1 MAELAQLRLGYT
13 SGQMLKRISA
23 AVGVAL
29 LFLLA
34 WPDAKAAAP
43 TIVQVEFDDVVHPI
57 SADFVKAGLAH
68 AREIEAPAVIIR
80 LNTPGGLA
88 DSMREI
94 VEAILASP
102 VPVIVW
108 VGPSGSRAA
117 SAGLFILLAADA
129 ATMAPG
135 TNTGAAH
142 PVSITGTAIDKVM
155 ETKIVNDAAAFLRSY
170 SAKRGRNAALAEQ
183 AVTESRSFTDQEAFD
198 NHLIDAVTKDIP
210 ELLSMFDGKELKR
223 FDGRTQTLRLRDATV
238 ERFEM
243 TPRQKLLSWIMNPN
257 IAFILGAIGLLGLYI
272 EVTHPGLILPGVA
285 GGISLI
291 LALFAFS
298 VLPIN
303 FSGVALILLAIVL
316 FVLEAKITSHGILTI
331 GGILAMVVGGLML
344 VEGPIPELTIHLST
358 VLAVA
363 LPLALI
369 TVFLLRLVL
378 QAHRTKSATG
388 DAWILGQAGT
398 AITEIRKSGKVL
410 VQGEVWNAWSRN
422 TIPQGAWIRTVG
434 LEGLLLEVQAESE
447 DKK

>member
-1 MAELAQLRLGYT
+1 MAESAQVKTGVYFR
-13 SGQMLKRISA
+13 QMLNRISA
-23 AVGVAL
+23 AVGAAL

-68 AREIEAPAVIIR
+68 AREIEATAVIIR

-142 PVSITGTAIDKVM
+142 PVSITGTPIDNAI

-210 ELLSMFDGKELKR
+210 ELLSLFDGKELKR
-223 FDGRTQTLRLRDATV
+223 FDGRTQTLRLRDAAV

-303 FSGVALILLAIVL
+303 FTGVALILLAIVL
-316 FVLEAKITSHGILTI
+316 FVLEAKITSHGILTV

-363 LPLALI
+363 IPLALI

-378 QAHRTKSATG
+378 QSHRTKSATG
-388 DAWILGQAGT
+388 DGWILGRTGT

-410 VQGEVWNAWSRN
+410 VEGEVWNAWSKN
-422 TIPQGAWIRTVG
+422 TIPPGAWVRTVA